1 MEKTIGQFI
10 SDERKSIAVRGVQM
24 LVIGF
29 MANIGITIIGLLAFI
44 QFAWMLFTR
53 EKNEFIADVGV
64 SIKNW
69 YTTAITFLT
78 GNNDE
83 KPFPWIKP

>member
-1 MEKTIGQFI
+1 MGHFI
-10 SDERKSIAVRGVQM
+10 SDERKSIAMRGVQM

-29 MANIGITIIGLLAFI
+29 MAYIGITIIGVLACI

-53 EKNEFIADVGV
+53 EKNEFIADVGI
-64 SIKNW
+64 SIKDW

-78 GNNDE
+78 GNNDD

>member
-1 MEKTIGQFI
+1 MSQFI
-10 SDERKSIAVRGVQM
+10 SDERKSITVRGIQM
-24 LVIGF
+24 LVIGI

-44 QFAWMLFTR
+44 QFAWMLFAR
-53 EKNEFIADVGV
+53 EKNEFIADAGV
-64 SIKNW
+64 SIKDW

-78 GNNDE
+78 GNNDD